1 MRRIICLR
9 QICFVFIGMSM
20 VFSMI
25 LAGCA
30 KKVETAS
37 ETVSPPQ
44 ERVAPVAPVPSESA
58 KKEEMPVVKEAEV
71 VPQEA
76 PAPAT
81 PLALLDIPFDYD
93 KFAIRPD
100 AKTILEKDAKWL
112 QANSQVKV
120 QIEGHC
126 DERGTSEYNMVLGER
141 RAKATKQLLTAIGI
155 DAKRLS
161 TISYGKER
169 PVCTEHD
176 ESCFA
181 KNRRAH
187 FVVVK

>member
-1 MRRIICLR
+1 M
-9 QICFVFIGMSM
+9 GMI
-20 VFSMI
+20 FSMI

-30 KKVETAS
+30 KKVQTAS

-44 ERVAPVAPVPSESA
+44 ERVAPAVPAPSEQAQKEERPSLKESEVAPPQA
-58 KKEEMPVVKEAEV
+58 PTPV
-71 VPQEA
+71 A
-76 PAPAT
+76 PIG
-81 PLALLDIPFDYD
+81 LVDIHFDYD

-100 AKTILEKDAKWL
+100 AKSILEKDAKWL
-112 QANSQVKV
+112 QANSQVQV

-141 RAKATKQLLTAIGI
+141 RAKATKQFLNAMGI

-169 PVCTEHD
+169 PICTEHD
-176 ESCFA
+176 ESCYA
-181 KNRRAH
+181 KNRHAH